1 MSEHTAKIRELNDMF
16 RRHGIGCGRTM
27 MTNTVAS
34 LGIEFQLAARLKV
47 RTFNEFS
54 NDNDPHSEHDFGAF
68 ELEGQKVFWKID
80 LYERELVKQTLT
92 GTPYEHRLIECT
104 VHQCRVYPDDLPEPG
119 CTRHSSSVPRAAV
132 RCPHCTHAA
141 SPLARDYGTLIVWP
155 TPT

>member
-1 MSEHTAKIRELNDMF
+1 MQPNAEKIRTLNDLF
-16 RRHGIGCGRTM
+16 RSKGVGIGRTM
-27 MTNTVAS
+27 MTSSIVA
-34 LGIEFQLAARLKV
+34 LGADFQLAARLKV
-47 RTFNEFS
+47 RTYTDFN
-54 NDNDPHSEHDFGAF
+54 NGNDPHGEHDFGAF
-68 ELEGQKVFWKID
+68 ELQGHKVFWKIE